1 MRAVSYTTRAM
12 REMRKL
18 PAKVRTRMGN
28 ALQRYAETG
37 EGDVKRLSGTV
48 GSRLRVGDYRALF
61 TETEDTIEV
70 RAVRHRKDV
79 YR

>member
-37 EGDVKRLSGTV
+37 EGDVKRLSVTV